1 MNSEIKKIED
11 KFNGVISD
19 IPLDE
24 LRKIYHERSYDAHR
38 IYWFDQDLDG
48 FKEKQ
53 DELDA
58 FLDRMDRAQVLN
70 MFTEELKVIIDIAYD
85 LRCWVRTEGLR
96 FLQLMLAHHWIL
108 GSIKDDLK
116 TYDATGDKNYFDSA
130 MDYIDAVREVV
141 TEVYNNDESLQLL
154 ESHLDNIEYADGLT
168 DEDREVM
175 AFLRDHI
182 RIYRTEQELKDGEKP
197 ENI

>member
-1 MNSEIKKIED
+1 
-11 KFNGVISD
+11 
-19 IPLDE
+19 
-24 LRKIYHERSYDAHR
+24 
-38 IYWFDQDLDG
+38 
-48 FKEKQ
+48 
-53 DELDA
+53 
-58 FLDRMDRAQVLN
+58 
-70 MFTEELKVIIDIAYD
+70 
-85 LRCWVRTEGLR
+85 
-96 FLQLMLAHHWIL
+96 
-108 GSIKDDLK
+108 
-116 TYDATGDKNYFDSA
+116 